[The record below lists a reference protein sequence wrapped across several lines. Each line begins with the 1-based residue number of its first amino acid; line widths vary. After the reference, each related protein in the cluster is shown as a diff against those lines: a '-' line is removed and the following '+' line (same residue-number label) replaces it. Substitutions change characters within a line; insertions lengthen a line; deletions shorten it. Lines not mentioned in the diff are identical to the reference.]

1 MFLLI
6 LTKERLK
13 DLKLSKEELEKRK
26 EKNFVKRLE
35 KSYKRAE
42 TEIGKTYGFLTIIG
56 IDKKTTEEIKKQ
68 GKSYGVYVF
77 CKCKCG
83 GEIKSYRLSSIKT
96 GHTYSCGCSKFNN
109 PKRSEDL
116 TGKKF
121 GRLTVIGRD
130 IKRDKKLVE
139 EGKSGNSHW
148 LCKCDCGNSELR
160 SVTAYQLKSEH
171 TQSCGCYAS
180 EKIAERNKKY
190 STKINRIEEK
200 ENTIILYDDNNNEC
214 VIDKEDYKILKNWY
228 WRKIE
233 KRGEID
239 KGYWVTNSKIDDKY
253 QTSVIF
259 IHQIVAEIKYGEYN
273 RKEVMPDHLSRDTDD
288 NRKCNIYLKSNQG
301 NCKNRS
307 LSKANSSGK
316 TGVYFEKSKNAWI
329 ASITVNYKTKYLGAY
344 KNFEDAVKIRKEAE
358 EKYGFTCDE
367 NVAEYDKVS

>member
-1 MFLLI
+1 MPTNTL
-6 LTKERLK
+6 KERLNN
-13 DLKLSKEELEKRK
+13 LVISKETLEKRRITYLM
-26 EKNFVKRLE
+26 NM
-35 KSYKRAE
+35 YKRAE
-42 TEIGKTYGFLTIIG
+42 KEIGNTYGFLTVTG
-56 IDKKTTEEIKKQ
+56 IDKETTEKIRNQ
-68 GKSYGVYVF
+68 GKSYGVYVT

-83 GEIKSYRLSSIKT
+83 NEKSYRLNSIKN

-109 PKRSEDL
+109 PKKSEDL

-130 IKRDKKLVE
+130 IERDKRLME
-139 EGKSGNSHW
+139 EGKAGNSHW

-160 SVTAYQLKSEH
+160 SVTGYQLKSGH

-180 EKIAERNKKY
+180 EKISERNKKY
-190 STKINRIEEK
+190 STKTNRIVEK
-200 ENTIILYDDNNNEC
+200 ETTVILYDDNNNEC
-214 VIDKEDYKILKNWY
+214 IIDKEDYEILKNWY

-253 QTSVIF
+253 KTSIIF

-273 RKEVMPDHLSRDTDD
+273 RKEIMPDHLSRDTDD

-316 TGVYFEKSKNAWI
+316 TGVCFDKSKNAWVS
-329 ASITVNYKTKYLGAY
+329 SITVNYKTKYLGAY
-344 KNFEDAVKIRKEAE
+344 KNFEDAVKVRKEAE